1 MPLKHAKK
9 SNMGNWIRD
18 LSLKYKF
25 WAVNLVAFA
34 TTLLLV
40 LFAMLQEQQG
50 RADAAQ
56 QAAQVQASLLS
67 AWPQGSSAPADEHI
81 LLFAAGSRPSLKDV
95 DGAALANARGWTEL
109 EHDSLWSDMPAVGA
123 WVVDAGNG
131 QRLAVL
137 ARAPSLWQI
146 FGERASAYALAVAVL
161 MLLLLGASQ
170 LLIQFILSHLHT
182 LKDTM
187 LHVERSG
194 DLSARAQ
201 IDSQDEVGQMA
212 NAFNAMQAGYQRI
225 VATVAQAAAS
235 LDEGAKRLEA
245 SMTQVRSGMLGQQ
258 SETDQAAT
266 AINEMSATVHHIAQH
281 AADTRDQS
289 TEADRL
295 SGIGIQVVERASGA
309 IANLSHGVQQTAEM
323 IQKLAE
329 DSQTIGGMVNVI
341 HGIAEQTNLLALNAA
356 IEAARA
362 GEMGRGFAVVADEVR
377 NLAKRVQDSTDEI
390 TRMISNLQAASRD
403 AVEFMRESSLKA
415 DHCVQEA
422 GAAGEAL
429 SNIAQAVALMRQ
441 SNTQIAVAAE
451 QQSQVAE
458 EMTRSVV
465 GIRDVTEQT
474 VQQTLASASTS
485 AELVGLADA
494 LGKAV
499 GKLKL

>member
-1 MPLKHAKK
+1 M
-9 SNMGNWIRD
+9 NNWIRD

-40 LFAMLQEQQG
+40 LFAMHQEQQG
-50 RADAAQ
+50 RQEMAREAAQ
-56 QAAQVQASLLS
+56 A
-67 AWPQGSSAPADEHI
+67 
-81 LLFAAGSRPSLKDV
+81 R
-95 DGAALANARGWTEL
+95 AALVANWPAGAELPRDAQLLRFNTDQPPLGLNASARGWVAV
-109 EHDSLWSDMPAVGA
+109 EHDGLRDDSPVIGA
-123 WVVDAGNG
+123 WVEQTADG
-131 QRLAVL
+131 QRVAVT
-137 ARAPSLWQI
+137 ARAPSLRQI
-146 FGERASAYALAVAVL
+146 FEARAGAYAIAVAGL

-170 LLIQFILSHLHT
+170 LLIRFILSHLNR
-182 LKDTM
+182 LKDVM
-187 LHVERSG
+187 LNVERSS
-194 DLSARAQ
+194 DLSARAAL
-201 IDSQDEVGQMA
+201 DSRDEVGQMA
-212 NAFNAMQAGYQRI
+212 GAFNAMQAGYQR
-225 VATVAQAAAS
+225 VVGTVAQAAAS
-235 LDEGAKRLEA
+235 LDEGARRLAANME
-245 SMTQVRSGMLGQQ
+245 QVRGGMLGQQ

-266 AINEMSATVHHIAQH
+266 AINEMSATVFHIAQH

-295 SGIGIQVVERASGA
+295 SGVGQQVVERTGHA
-309 IANLSHGVQQTAEM
+309 IASLSQGVQQTAEM
-323 IQKLAE
+323 IQQLAE
-329 DSQTIGGMVNVI
+329 DSRTIGGMVETI

-377 NLAKRVQDSTDEI
+377 NLAKRVQGSTNEI
-390 TRMISNLQAASRD
+390 TRMIGNLQAASRD
-403 AVEFMRESSLKA
+403 AVEFMQESSLKA
-415 DHCVQEA
+415 DQCVQEA

-429 SNIAQAVALMRQ
+429 GHIANAVALMRQ

-485 AELVGLADA
+485 AELVGLADE
-494 LGKAV
+494 LGKAI
-499 GKLKL
+499 GRLKL

>member
-1 MPLKHAKK
+1 MKQ
-9 SNMGNWIRD
+9 WILD

-40 LFAMLQEQQG
+40 LFAMQQEHAG
-50 RADAAQ
+50 RIDAARAAAEAQARLLAAWPADAGLPQDAR
-56 QAAQVQASLLS
+56 LLPFP
-67 AWPQGSSAPADEHI
+67 ANGAPPLGLGSSA
-81 LLFAAGSRPSLKDV
+81 
-95 DGAALANARGWTEL
+95 RGWVEL
-109 EHDSLWSDMPAVGA
+109 EHDGLWGDSPVIGA
-123 WVVDAGNG
+123 WVQQVGE
-131 QRLAVL
+131 RRVAVT
-137 ARAPSLWQI
+137 AQAPSLWQV
-146 FGERASAYALAVAVL
+146 FEERAGAYACCVLVL

-170 LLIQFILSHLHT
+170 LLIRFILSQLNQ
-182 LKDTM
+182 LKDVM

-194 DLSARAQ
+194 DLSARAAAN
-201 IDSQDEVGQMA
+201 SRDEVGQMA
-212 NAFNAMQAGYQRI
+212 GAFNAMQAGYQR
-225 VATVAQAAAS
+225 VVGTVAQAAS
-235 LDEGAKRLEA
+235 RLDEGARRLA
-245 SMTQVRSGMLGQQ
+245 GSMEQVRSGMLGQQ

-266 AINEMSATVHHIAQH
+266 AINEMSTTVHHIAQH

-295 SGIGIQVVERASGA
+295 SGVGQQVVGRTSQA
-309 IANLSHGVQQTAEM
+309 IASLSQGVQQTAEM
-323 IQKLAE
+323 IQKLAD
-329 DSQTIGGMVNVI
+329 DSRTIGGMVETI

-377 NLAKRVQDSTDEI
+377 NLAKRVQDSTNEI
-390 TRMISNLQAASRD
+390 TGMIGNLQAASRD
-403 AVEFMRESSLKA
+403 AVEFMQESSYKA

-422 GAAGEAL
+422 NAAGEAL
-429 SNIAQAVALMRQ
+429 GDIARAVALMRE

-474 VQQTLASASTS
+474 VQQTLASANTS
-485 AELVGLADA
+485 AELVSLAGE
-494 LGKAV
+494 LGKAI

>member
-1 MPLKHAKK
+1 MK
-9 SNMGNWIRD
+9 NWILN

-25 WAVNLVAFA
+25 WAVNLVAFV

-40 LFAMLQEQQG
+40 LFAMQQEQAG
-50 RADAAQ
+50 RAEAAREAAQ
-56 QAAQVQASLLS
+56 AEARL
-67 AWPQGSSAPADEHI
+67 
-81 LLFAAGSRPSLKDV
+81 
-95 DGAALANARGWTEL
+95 LANWPAATPLPKDARVLSFPSGGKPALPGVSGKERGWVDL
-109 EHDSLWSDMPAVGA
+109 EHDGLWGNSPLIGA
-123 WVVDAGNG
+123 WLQDAGDG
-131 QRLAVL
+131 QRVAIT
-137 ARAPSLWQI
+137 ASAPSLWQV
-146 FGERASAYALAVAVL
+146 FEARAGAYAACVMAL

-170 LLIQFILSHLHT
+170 LLIRFILSHLNQ
-182 LKDTM
+182 LKDVM

-194 DLSARAQ
+194 DLSARAELN
-201 IDSQDEVGQMA
+201 SSDEVGQMA
-212 NAFNAMQAGYQRI
+212 NAFNAMQAGYQR
-225 VATVAQAAAS
+225 VVGTVAQAAAS
-235 LDEGAKRLEA
+235 LDDGARRLA
-245 SMTQVRSGMLGQQ
+245 GSMERVRGGMLGQQ

-295 SGIGIQVVERASGA
+295 SGVGQQVVGRASQA
-309 IANLSHGVQQTAEM
+309 IASLSQGVQQTAEM
-323 IQKLAE
+323 IQRLND
-329 DSQTIGGMVNVI
+329 DSRTIGGMVETI

-390 TRMISNLQAASRD
+390 TRMIGNLQAASRD
-403 AVEFMRESSLKA
+403 AVEFMQESSHKA

-422 GAAGEAL
+422 NAAGAALGD
-429 SNIAQAVALMRQ
+429 IARAVALMRE

-474 VQQTLASASTS
+474 VQQTLTSASTS
-485 AELVGLADA
+485 GELVGLAEE
-494 LGKAV
+494 LGKAIR
-499 GKLKL
+499 KLKL